1 MNDLN
6 MIKSIFNIHIIY
18 SNKLLIYYFEKNKF
32 MYPQNAIRKY
42 AGVILHLQKNTV
54 RKYAGVILHLQKH
67 SSEICR
73 CNFTSTKNTF

>member
-6 MIKSIFNIHIIY
+6 MMKSIFDIYIIY
-18 SNKLLIYYFEKNKF
+18 NNKLLIYYFEKNKF
-32 MYPQNAIRKY
+32 VYPQNAI
-42 AGVILHLQKNTV
+42 

-73 CNFTSTKNTF
+73 CNFTSTKTQFGNMQV